1 MYIAQTDSTNRLMY
15 QWLHQDEGFYIATDY
30 QTQGRG
36 QFGNSWESERGQN
49 LLVSFLLHPHLPMRN
64 QFRLAMITGLAV
76 VETLDTH
83 FHSHS
88 HFHFKIKWPNDIYY
102 KDKKVGGILI
112 ENQITQGHVEDCI
125 IGLGL
130 NINQQTF
137 VSDAPNP
144 VSLRQITGTV
154 ADRDQLLQA
163 IREHLLAL
171 TSLLDDEHEAELQQR
186 YIANLYRREG
196 LHEYEDA
203 NGRFKAEWVGI
214 GKAGEW
220 LVRTEQGEE
229 RTYLLKQ
236 IKFITHNS

>member
-15 QWLHQDEGFYIATDY
+15 QWLSQDEGFYIATDY

-76 VETLDTH
+76 VETLGTH
-83 FHSHS
+83 FHS

-102 KDKKVGGILI
+102 KDKKLGGILI
-112 ENQITQGHVEDCI
+112 ENQISQGYVKDCI

-203 NGRFKAEWVGI
+203 NGRFKAEWIGI

-236 IKFITHNS
+236 IKFIIHNS

>member
-1 MYIAQTDSTNRLMY
+1 MYIEQTDSTNRLMY
-15 QWLHQDEGFYIATDY
+15 QWLSQEEGFYIATDY

-76 VETLDTH
+76 VETLNTH
-83 FHSHS
+83 FHS

-102 KDKKVGGILI
+102 KDKKLGGILI
-112 ENQITQGHVEDCI
+112 ENRISQGQITDCI

>member
-1 MYIAQTDSTNRLMY
+1 MYIEQTDSTNRLMH
-15 QWLHQDEGFYIATDY
+15 QMLPQDEGFVITTDY

-49 LLVSFLLHPHLPMRN
+49 LLVSLLLHPHLPIRN

-76 VETLDTH
+76 AETLNAQ
-83 FHSHS
+83 FKNPHSR
-88 HFHFKIKWPNDIYY
+88 FTIKWPNDIYY

-130 NINQQTF
+130 NVNQQTF

-144 VSLRQITGTV
+144 ISLRQITGKEE
-154 ADRDQLLQA
+154 DRDTLLQA
-163 IREHLLAL
+163 IRKHLIDL
-171 TSLLDDEHEAELQQR
+171 TKFLDDDREAELKER

-196 LHEYEDA
+196 MFEYEDA
-203 NGRFKAEWVGI
+203 SGRFKAEWIGI
-214 GKAGEW
+214 GKNGEW

-229 RTYLLKQ
+229 RIYLLKQ
-236 IKFITHNS
+236 IKFIIHNS